1 MGVRV
6 RAIARFAGIF
16 LCMACLSAPQAAGS
30 GFDLAAPERGWR
42 GPRDPI
48 RIRVA
53 PDIPI
58 EVLRRLALEVD
69 GIDVTRFLR
78 REGEYAVFTPV
89 EPLAYGEHEVRI
101 VEYLPDGSIAERA
114 VWRVEVRQSRA
125 FREMR
130 GSVSAGLDAT
140 RRVGASDA
148 LDDGPVLAA
157 QGSLD
162 LTAGVAEGEWRATGR
177 FGLGYD
183 SSGNGS
189 AGGRRV
195 DLQSFDF
202 RHEWRAFGLTVGQP
216 RGFSTSLLGG
226 EALNRGVG
234 VDLGETTRSRM
245 RFSAFGAR
253 GEPVTG
259 FRHGLGVS
267 EPRNRV
273 SGAQLTFFPLAERPE
288 RLVLGARTYTGETP
302 TGGEG
307 VLGSPDGERGRGH
320 AVALDSSLRDGR
332 LRLHAELARTSWD
345 PDGRGAVLGT
355 LTDEAYVL
363 GMQWRFQTGTSGRT
377 PSDWALTLSHGEIGP
392 YFRSLLD
399 PAGEADQRATRLEL
413 AMQRGAFG
421 AGLTLE
427 RVRNNVD
434 DLPDLATSR
443 RDGAALQVGYQ
454 FVEPALKVLT
464 GLSAGAEW
472 ARVRPISVPA
482 GVSRSTLT
490 DDRARSLGVRADY
503 ALRGVTGSLTVGV
516 GDYTSY
522 NDAVPDTR
530 SWSWAL
536 DAGRAFFNDRL
547 STRLQVGREFTRE
560 RASGAT
566 TVSDQATVGLGVS
579 GLARGRLGASLEATL
594 NRTQSPPDTTTG
606 TDGSDDLTRSLSGG
620 LSWRLVQGSQDS
632 GRPGVTVGL
641 TGMWQ
646 KTERRRGGDDSRDWY
661 VGATL
666 QIGASR
672 PLWRT
677 PSARGPVEAGR

>member
-6 RAIARFAGIF
+6 REVARVAGLSVF
-16 LCMACLSAPQAAGS
+16 LACLPPPLLAGA
-30 GFDLAAPERGWR
+30 GFELAAPDRGWR

-53 PDIPI
+53 PDVPV

-89 EPLAYGEHEVRI
+89 EPLAYGDHEVRI

-130 GSVSAGLDAT
+130 GSVGASLDAT
-140 RRVGASDA
+140 RRVGASDD
-148 LDDGPVLAA
+148 LDDGPVMAG
-157 QGSLD
+157 QGGLN
-162 LTAGVAEGEWRATGR
+162 LVAGVADGEWRATGR

-183 SSGNGS
+183 SSGSGS
-189 AGGRRV
+189 PGGRPV
-195 DLQSFDF
+195 DLQSYEF
-202 RHEWRAFGLTVGQP
+202 RHEWRMLGLTVGQP
-216 RGFSTSLLGG
+216 RGFDTSLLGG
-226 EALNRGVG
+226 DVLNRGIGVG
-234 VDLGETTRSRM
+234 IGERTRSRV
-245 RFSAFGAR
+245 RFKAFGAR

-259 FRHGLGVS
+259 FRRGLGVS

-273 SGAQLTFFPLAERPE
+273 SGAQLTVFPLAERPE
-288 RLVLGARTYTGETP
+288 RLVVGARTYAGETP

-320 AVALDSSLRDGR
+320 AVSLDSSLRDGR

-355 LTDEAYVL
+355 FTDEAYVL
-363 GMQWRFQTGTSGRT
+363 GMQWRFQTGASGRT
-377 PSDWALTLSHGEIGP
+377 PSDWALTLSHGETGP

-413 AMQRGAFG
+413 AMQRGALG
-421 AGLTLE
+421 AALTLE

-454 FVEPALKVLT
+454 FVEPVLKVLT
-464 GLSAGAEW
+464 GLSGGAEW

-482 GVSRSTLT
+482 GVSPSTLT

-503 ALRGVTGSLTVGV
+503 ALRGVTGSLTVGA

-536 DAGRAFFNDRL
+536 DAGRGFLNDRL

-566 TVSDQATVGLGVS
+566 TVSDQASVGVGLT

-606 TDGSDDLTRSLSGG
+606 TDASDDLTRSLSGG

-632 GRPGVTVGL
+632 GRPEVTVGL

-666 QIGASR
+666 QIQAAR
-672 PLWRT
+672 ALWR
-677 PSARGPVEAGR
+677 PPGGRANER